1 MLYEKVLNSSIR
13 GLFYLNIVVLCFFS
27 LFIFWLAVR
36 EIRLLIKK
44 QPNRKNLIQLISKII
59 TLLIVIVLNYLFAF
73 LTGVPVRK
81 ILGFDPA
88 HVVMQ
93 WINRILL
100 VIGGTNII
108 YLIYL
113 TWALKNIA
121 SDWKGRDKK

>member
-1 MLYEKVLNSSIR
+1 MLYEKVLRIGVH

-27 LFIFWLAVR
+27 LFIFLLVVR

-44 QPNRKNLIQLISKII
+44 QPNPKNLVQLISKII
-59 TLLIVIVLNYLFAF
+59 TLLIVIVLNYLLAF
-73 LTGVPVRK
+73 LTGVPIRR

-100 VIGGTNII
+100 VTGGTNII

-113 TWALKNIA
+113 TWAVNKYSEFLER
-121 SDWKGRDKK
+121 KG

>member
-1 MLYEKVLNSSIR
+1 ML
-13 GLFYLNIVVLCFFS
+13 FS

-59 TLLIVIVLNYLFAF
+59 MLLIVIVLNYLFAF